1 MADASLTYAMVSIV
15 TIDNEWIQIL
25 KLRGGEN
32 SWYWPVYVQ
41 TTLESKGYLDIVT
54 ETRKTLTTP
63 ATNTT
68 DLVIKEHSKETKS
81 YVIPRNILVLIV
93 HTWF

>member
-1 MADASLTYAMVSIV
+1 MADASFTYAMVSIF
-15 TIDNEWIQIL
+15 TTDNEWIQIL

-32 SWYWPVYVQ
+32 SWHWPIYVQ

-54 ETRKTLTTP
+54 ETQKTLTTP

-68 DLVIKEHSKETKS
+68 DLVKREHSEETKS
-81 YVIPRNILVLIV
+81 YVIPRAILVLIV